1 MDTLFWYIVGIGIV
15 VYAIF
20 MFTIMQF
27 LMNKRNNNSCIVSF
41 FVAFVF
47 TLKVPICV
55 YYILLLSNLEVM
67 ADATKNAITIVCI
80 AIYILQVVQWLVS
93 PLTSIN
99 SGVAIPILTTAALA
113 AVSAT
118 FFVQSDLLEVL
129 TGSALAFTIG
139 ALVLIS
145 VPLFAI

>member
-1 MDTLFWYIVGIGIV
+1 MDSLFWYIVGIGIV

-20 MFTIMQF
+20 MTFIMQF
-27 LMNKRNNNSCIVSF
+27 LMKKQNNNSCIMSF

-55 YYILLLSNLEVM
+55 YYILLLSNLEVI
-67 ADATKNAITIVCI
+67 ADAPKTAISIACI
-80 AIYILQVVQWLVS
+80 AIYILQIVQWLVS

-113 AVSAT
+113 AVTAT
-118 FFVQSDLLEVL
+118 FFVQPDLLEVL
-129 TGSALAFTIG
+129 TGSALAFTAG